1 VENVNRCECRCER
14 KNAMANEIVGFD
26 GLNYYFLVILSELTF
41 KCVIGLDRFVR
52 ISMHQWKW

>member
-1 VENVNRCECRCER
+1 MLNRRECRCER

-41 KCVIGLDRFVR
+41 KCIIGLDRFVR
-52 ISMHQWKW
+52 ISMHWWKW

>member
-1 VENVNRCECRCER
+1 VSVGER

-26 GLNYYFLVILSELTF
+26 GWNYYFLIIFNELIF
-41 KCVIGLDRFVR
+41 KCVIGFDRFVR

>member
-1 VENVNRCECRCER
+1 
-14 KNAMANEIVGFD
+14 MANEIVGFD